1 MTQTWLENIQNGNI
15 VIIDGGMGTELE
27 RRKVPMSDDA
37 WSGAAMLEYSE
48 IVRAAHEDYIRAGA
62 EVIITNTFGTT
73 RQMLEPAGYGA
84 DIVKINE
91 RAVEV
96 AKEARDAV
104 AESPLTIAGSISAMP
119 PGFDRNAYQAPDVEL
134 ESYRELAGILADG
147 GVDLIALEMMQE
159 DEHAPRAAQ
168 AAAET
173 GLPVWLGI
181 SLKRD
186 DDGKVVSH
194 GTENLPL
201 DTILDAML
209 PFDPAAVNI
218 MHTRLDAVSEA
229 IATVRKRFQG
239 PIGVYPESGYY
250 QKPGWQFVD
259 VITPDDLVTEF
270 KTWVD
275 EGARLVGGCCGT
287 GPEHIRALKAAQSD
301 LERLVS

>member
-1 MTQTWLENIQNGNI
+1 MTQSWLNKIQNDKI
-15 VIIDGGMGTELE
+15 VLIDGGMGTELE

-48 IVRAAHEDYIRAGA
+48 VVRAAHEDYIRSGA
-62 EVIITNTFGTT
+62 EIIITNTFGTT

-84 DIVKINE
+84 DIETINR

-96 AKEARDAV
+96 AKEARDNV
-104 AESPLTIAGSISAMP
+104 AETPVTIAGSISAMP
-119 PGFDRNAYQAPDVEL
+119 PGFDRNAYQAPEVEL
-134 ESYRELAGILADG
+134 ESYRELVGILADG

-186 DDGKVVSH
+186 DNGNVVSH

-209 PFDPAAVNI
+209 PYDPTVINI

-270 KTWVD
+270 KTWVA

-287 GPEHIRALKAAQSD
+287 GPEHIRALKAAKSD
-301 LERLVS
+301 LEALIN